1 MVKSLGF
8 ILEVLES
15 WWRTVSWECNLSGD
29 IKGSICH
36 DVENRLQGSKWDT
49 RETGWETLAIIKTW
63 QSLRHFPFP
72 VAAVTNYLSGL
83 KQAKFTLLLFWRLK
97 VQKQFHWAQIKGPA
111 GLYSL
116 QRLQGISIPGL
127 FRLPPAVSI
136 LGLWSPCL
144 SLRPG
149 LQISLCPI
157 FTWPFPVYV
166 FQISLCVSLIRT
178 LVTAFRDHRDN
189 PG

>member
-63 QSLRHFPFP
+63 QGLRHFPFP

-97 VQKQFHWAQIKGPA
+97 VQKQFHWAQIKGCTLSRGSREYPFQA
-111 GLYSL
+111 SSAFHRLSASL
-116 QRLQGISIPGL
+116 ACGHHAYLWGQA
-127 FRLPPAVSI
+127 FRS
-136 LGLWSPCL
+136 L
-144 SLRPG
+144 SVP
-149 LQISLCPI
+149 SLHG
-157 FTWPFPVYV
+157 PFPCMCFKYPSA
-166 FQISLCVSLIRT
+166 SLL
-178 LVTAFRDHRDN
+178 
-189 PG
+189 